1 MTRPKPKLKIFES
14 QWWNQNWKIW
24 VSMTRPRPI
33 LKKCESE
40 WWYWAKDVDNETP
53 PRLSLIS
60 ALFFFLNVYL
70 GAPGLSCELGWS
82 PSGPRRWL
90 FKYLFCYSR
99 VPGYSL
105 LSRVWITSGVLI
117 CARCPLMFPRKRY
130 HPVLLLLFLYHLP
143 RFSPVTLWL
152 SP

>member
-1 MTRPKPKLKIFES
+1 MSRPKLIKTKKYLECWDQASLRLGDLLDVETETS
-14 QWWNQNWKIW
+14 QD
-24 VSMTRPRPI
+24 
-33 LKKCESE
+33 
-40 WWYWAKDVDNETP
+40 WAKDVDTETP

-60 ALFFFLNVYL
+60 ALFFSLNVYL
-70 GAPGLSCELGWS
+70 GALGLSCELGW
-82 PSGPRRWL
+82 PPCGPRRWL

-99 VPGYSL
+99 VPEYSL

-117 CARCPLMFPRKRY
+117 CARCHLMFPRKRY
-130 HPVLLLLFLYHLP
+130 HPHPALLLLFLYHLT